1 MKILHTS
8 DWHIGRCLYGRKRI
22 QEYEAFFD
30 WLLACLR
37 VERIEALLVA
47 GDIFDTGTPSNQAQ
61 ELYYRFLC
69 RVAATGCRHVVV
81 VAGNHDSPSLLN
93 APREVLRRLRV
104 HVVGSVTEE
113 VADELVVLDD
123 AEGRPQVIVCAVPY
137 LRDRDIR
144 RAEAGESL
152 EDKGRKLIEGIGEHY
167 RLVAEAALAQ
177 AAALGGGL
185 PIVGMGHL
193 FASGGRTVEGDGVR
207 ELYVGNLGQ
216 VRAETF
222 PDCLAYLA
230 LGHLHGAQR
239 LRGQAPSPAAE
250 GQEARPGRY
259 SGAPL
264 PMSFA
269 EAGQG
274 KVVLVVKVDAC
285 QVTVEERAVP
295 CCQRLVSVCGDWA
308 EISARLSAL
317 AAEDCSIWL
326 EVLYQGAE
334 VLADLPGQVQA
345 LIRGTQLECLRV
357 KDLRLAERTL
367 SRSTPEETLD
377 DLQVEEVFGRLLLAH
392 QVPLEQQAEL
402 IALFEETVLAVVAA
416 QGGEGA

>member
-8 DWHIGRCLYGRKRI
+8 DWHIGRTLYGRKRT

-30 WLLACLR
+30 WLLDCLR
-37 VERIEALLVA
+37 TEGVEALLVA

-81 VAGNHDSPSLLN
+81 VAGNHDSPSLIN
-93 APREVLRRLRV
+93 APREVLRRLHV
-104 HVVGSVTEE
+104 HVVGAVTGE

-123 AEGRPQVIVCAVPY
+123 AWGRPQVIVCAVPY

-152 EDKGRKLIEGIGEHY
+152 EDKGRKLIDGIGEHY

-177 AAALGGGL
+177 SAALGGGL
-185 PIVGMGHL
+185 MIVGMGHL
-193 FASGGRTVEGDGVR
+193 FASGGRTEEGDGVR

-216 VRAETF
+216 VRTETF
-222 PDCLAYLA
+222 PACLAYLA

-239 LRGQAPSPAAE
+239 LRGPTLDPASE
-250 GQEARPGRY
+250 GRGEGHRRY
-259 SGAPL
+259 CGAPL

-274 KVVLVVKVDAC
+274 KVVLLVSVDADA
-285 QVTVEERAVP
+285 VTVEERVVP
-295 CCQRLVSVCGDWA
+295 GWQRLATVRGDWG
-308 EISARLSAL
+308 EISARLTAL
-317 AAEDCSIWL
+317 AAEDEAIWL
-326 EVLYQGAE
+326 EVLYQGEE
-334 VLADLPGQVQA
+334 VLADLPGQVRE
-345 LIRGTQLECLRV
+345 LIRGTQLECLRI
-357 KDLRLAERTL
+357 KDLRLAARTL
-367 SRSTPEETLD
+367 TRSTPEETLD
-377 DLQVEEVFGRLLLAH
+377 DLQVGEVFARCLLAH

-402 IALFEETVLAVVAA
+402 IALFEETLLTLREAP
-416 QGGEGA
+416 